1 MLEIEIF
8 PENNR
13 ARLTFTGDLSVA
25 KTAEMQQQLLKTGLK
40 VKNLEIVT
48 DQVENL
54 DLSFLQLLFSWTKEM
69 KQSGKNLIFE
79 FRMDEEF
86 NRIFNESGFK
96 EAFDQL

>member
-25 KTAEMQQQLLKTGLK
+25 KTAEMQQQLLKAGLK

-54 DLSFLQLLFSWTKEM
+54 DLSFLQLLFSWAKEM

>member
-1 MLEIEIF
+1 MLETEIF
-8 PENNR
+8 PENDR
-13 ARLTFTGDLSVA
+13 ARLSFKDDLSVA
-25 KTAEMQQQLLKTGLK
+25 KTAELQQQLLKAGLK

-48 DQVENL
+48 EQVENL
-54 DLSFLQLLFSWTKEM
+54 DLSFLQLLFSWAKEM